1 MMSMWYQ
8 AYQNQVDLMAPWR
21 TGAAQALRYLNLAPQ
36 GASDRLFT
44 RLAAALELISRTS
57 LTYTRPAYG
66 IDKVLVGNRELG
78 VTEQV
83 SFATP
88 FGSLLHFRKDNA
100 PEQPR
105 LLLVAPMSGHF
116 ATLLRGT
123 VQTLLQDH
131 DVHITDW
138 HNPRDIPVNAG
149 RFGLDDYTEHGINF
163 LGQLGPKPHL
173 VAICQPSVSALAA
186 AAIMCEDDHPSRP
199 ATLTLMAGP
208 IDTRVHATRGA

>member
-78 VTEQV
+78 VTEEV

-131 DVHITDW
+131 DVYITD
-138 HNPRDIPVNAG
+138 
-149 RFGLDDYTEHGINF
+149 
-163 LGQLGPKPHL
+163 
-173 VAICQPSVSALAA
+173 
-186 AAIMCEDDHPSRP
+186 
-199 ATLTLMAGP
+199 
-208 IDTRVHATRGA
+208 